1 MSVKVA
7 TEEGHTAELL
17 CIVRALLK
25 KIRQTVLVGDNVKV
39 VGIDWPAQRGDD
51 CSLLEVFF
59 VLQLL
64 PRARATHVTNAFGR
78 FAQHAL
84 PLQSSLMQHTA

>member
-7 TEEGHTAELL
+7 TEDGHTAELL

-39 VGIDWPAQRGDD
+39 VGIDWPAQRG
-51 CSLLEVFF
+51 
-59 VLQLL
+59 
-64 PRARATHVTNAFGR
+64 G
-78 FAQHAL
+78 
-84 PLQSSLMQHTA
+84 

>member
-51 CSLLEVFF
+51 CSLLEVLL

-64 PRARATHVTNAFGR
+64 PRARARMSQMHLAGLLSMYC
-78 FAQHAL
+78 HCS
-84 PLQSSLMQHTA
+84 PI